1 VHNENRINISQ
12 TIIKAMSLFGGVQV
26 VSIICSIIRTKLIAI
41 WIGPAG
47 IGLIGLY
54 NSAVEMI
61 STFAGLGIR
70 NSSVRDISLNSSTR
84 NKQRIAIIITVVRRW
99 SWFVG
104 LFGALITI
112 SFAPLLSKVTF
123 NDDKHIWGFIALS
136 IVVLVNALAGGEF
149 AVMQGTSRLKQLAQA
164 SVWGFV
170 SGLIISIPLI
180 LILKIN
186 GIVIIII
193 AYSLMTAIFCRIF
206 RDKEYDKKIELT
218 YKETFH
224 IGTGFIKLGVL
235 MTLSSFITILFSYIF
250 ISYLNKT
257 SGTSEVGFYQA
268 GYTLVNKYVG
278 LIFASMG
285 MEYFPRLTK
294 VTGSRRRMSIFVSQE
309 IRIVLLILIP
319 IICGFLLLREFI
331 VTLLYAPEFNVI
343 TSFISWSVIGTIFR
357 AVSWCMA
364 FVILAKGSGKL
375 YLITETISALSGF
388 ALNILFY
395 HFWGLT
401 GLGFSFVIWYL
412 FYTIIIAII
421 YKYYYKLKLNL
432 SIYYLIILSVA
443 ISVSV
448 LYMINQELL
457 ITAVII
463 SVIASAFCIYR
474 LCKLL
479 HL

>member
-1 VHNENRINISQ
+1 
-12 TIIKAMSLFGGVQV
+12 MSLFGGVQV
-26 VSIICSIIRTKLIAI
+26 ISILCSIIRTKLIAV

-54 NSAVEMI
+54 NSAIEMI

-70 NSSVRDISLNSSTR
+70 NSSVRDISLNSSTH
-84 NKQRIAIIITVVRRW
+84 NKERIRLIIAVVRRW
-99 SWFVG
+99 SWLVG

-112 SFAPLLSKVTF
+112 SFAPLLSKITF
-123 NDDKHIWGFIALS
+123 NDDNHIWGFVALS
-136 IVVLVNALAGGEF
+136 VVVLVNALAGGEF
-149 AVMQGTSRLKQLAQA
+149 AVMQGTSRLKPLAQA
-164 SVWGFV
+164 SVLGFV

-180 LILKIN
+180 FLLRID

-193 AYSLMTAIFCRIF
+193 AYSIMTAIFCLIF

-218 YKETFH
+218 YKETFR

-235 MTLSSFITILFSYIF
+235 MTLSSFISILFSYIF
-250 ISYLNKT
+250 IAYLNKT

-294 VTGSRRRMSIFVSQE
+294 VTESRHRMSIFVSQQ
-309 IRIVLLILIP
+309 IRIILLILIP
-319 IICGFLLLREFI
+319 VICGFLLFRELI
-331 VTLLYAPEFNVI
+331 VTILYAPEFTI
-343 TSFISWSVIGTIFR
+343 IISFISWSIIGTIFR
-357 AVSWCMA
+357 AISWCMA
-364 FVILAKGSGKL
+364 FVILSKGSGKL

-388 ALNILFY
+388 VLNILFY

-401 GLGFSFVIWYL
+401 GLGLSFLVWYV
-412 FYTIIIAII
+412 FYSLIISAI
-421 YKYYYKLKLNL
+421 YKYYYKLKLNP
-432 SIYYLIILSVA
+432 SIYYLIILSV
-443 ISVSV
+443 IVSTGV
-448 LYMINQELL
+448 LYIINNSLL
-457 ITAVII
+457 TFAIVV

-479 HL
+479 RL

>member
-1 VHNENRINISQ
+1 
-12 TIIKAMSLFGGVQV
+12 MSLFGGVQV
-26 VSIICSIIRTKLIAI
+26 VSIICSIIRTKLIAV

-54 NSAVEMI
+54 NSAIEMI

-70 NSSVRDISLNSSTR
+70 NSSVRDISINSSSR
-84 NKQRIAIIITVVRRW
+84 NKERIRIIITVVRRW

-104 LFGALITI
+104 LLGALITI
-112 SFAPLLSKVTF
+112 SFAPLLSKFTF
-123 NDDKHIWGFIALS
+123 NDENHIWGFVALS
-136 IVVLVNALAGGEF
+136 VVVLINALAGGEF

-180 LILKIN
+180 FLLRID

-193 AYSLMTAIFCRIF
+193 AYSVMTAIFCWIF
-206 RDKEYDKKIELT
+206 RNKEYDKNNDLS
-218 YKETFH
+218 YKETFR

-235 MTLSSFITILFSYIF
+235 MTLSSFVSILFSYIF
-250 ISYLNKT
+250 IAYLNKV

-285 MEYFPRLTK
+285 MEYFPRLAKATA
-294 VTGSRRRMSIFVSQE
+294 SRRRMSIFVSQE

-319 IICGFLLLREFI
+319 IICGFLLFRELI
-331 VTLLYAPEFNVI
+331 VTLLYAPEFNI
-343 TSFISWSVIGTIFR
+343 IIPFISWSIIGTIFR

-375 YLITETISALSGF
+375 YLITETISAISGF
-388 ALNILFY
+388 ALNVLFY
-395 HFWGLT
+395 HLWGLN
-401 GLGFSFVIWYL
+401 GLGLSFVVWYI
-412 FYTIIIAII
+412 FYTIIISII
-421 YKYYYKLKLNL
+421 YKYHYKLKLNS
-432 SIYYLIILSVA
+432 SIYYLII
-443 ISVSV
+443 ISVVVSSAV
-448 LYMINQELL
+448 LYMINRTFL
-457 ITAVII
+457 TVAII
-463 SVIASAFCIYR
+463 VSLTVSSFCIYR
-474 LCKLL
+474 ICKLL
-479 HL
+479 RQ